1 MTYANANRLLLLLF
15 SLCLTAGEQLHA
27 AEPVKSK
34 EQSFFESAATGKPEG
49 RQFAQKPE
57 DPLALSAADDSFAYQ
72 VRCWQQGI
80 LILDEL
86 NWRTPQIQTRFA
98 AMKPVGGASSG
109 LYLLDMGAAFCQ
121 FKRQ

>member
-1 MTYANANRLLLLLF
+1 MTYANANRLILLLF

-27 AEPVKSK
+27 AEPGKSK

-57 DPLALSAADDSFAYQ
+57 DPLALSVADDNFAYQ

-80 LILDEL
+80 LILDES
-86 NWRTPQIQTRFA
+86 NWRSPQIQARFA
-98 AMKPVGGASSG
+98 AMKSVGGASSG
-109 LYLLDMGAAFCQ
+109 LYLLDMGATFCQ

>member
-1 MTYANANRLLLLLF
+1 MTYANANRLFFLWF
-15 SLCLTAGEQLHA
+15 SLCLTASAQLHA
-27 AEPVKSK
+27 AEPVKNK

-57 DPLALSAADDSFAYQ
+57 DPLALSAGDDNFSYQ

-80 LILDEL
+80 LILDES
-86 NWRTPQIQTRFA
+86 NWRNPQIQTRFA
-98 AMKPVGGASSG
+98 AMKPAGGASSG
-109 LYLLDMGAAFCQ
+109 LYLLDLGATFCQ